1 VHHYNQNQ
9 NPIIINDEFEYTPQ
23 NRLKKQISK
32 IGNQEK
38 QLIFNLDYDFLG
50 KVKVKKIGGTDISA
64 NNSLQE
70 VDYKYNIRGWL
81 TDINDVN
88 NSNNNEDLF
97 NYKIDYTR
105 RNFISQVKA
114 NYNGNISS
122 VYWRTLSDNVL
133 KTYVYKYDHL
143 SRLILATDYA
153 SRKPTKKFMEE
164 LTYDKNGNMITLNRT
179 GALIDQQINKIDELT
194 YTYADNKLI
203 KIQDATG
210 NPDGVKDGS
219 NTDNDYE
226 YDLVANL
233 VKDNNK
239 KITEIKYNHLNL
251 PIEITFDIGK
261 IYYTYDAS
269 GLKVKKV
276 VQPTDGP
283 IMTTEY
289 INGFQYLNGQ
299 LQFFPQAEGY
309 VKPNDDGSYLYVYQY
324 KDHLGNIR
332 LSYADCNGDE
342 NIDLATEILEENNY
356 YPFGLKHQGYNEI
369 ANSYRNE
376 AAEKY

>member
-1 VHHYNQNQ
+1 SMQNAINSMSANAANIEKRSNTSFLNNGINVYYTKNAFPTGSMLITQIYYYDSYENTGADKFSSQNNYIFLNGSDPKLKGLIVAAYKNILGTTTWNKTYNYYEDKYLRNVRNEEINVNGRIYTNHIIDFSGKVLNTSVVHHYNQNQ

-105 RNFISQVKA
+105 RNFISQDKA

-164 LTYDKNGNMITLNRT
+164 LTYDKNGNIITLNRT
-179 GALIDQQINKIDELT
+179 GDLIDQQINKIDELS
-194 YTYADNKLI
+194 YTYADNKLL

-210 NPDGVKDGS
+210 NPDGFKDGS

-226 YDLVANL
+226 YDLVGNL

-239 KITEIKYNHLNL
+239 KITE
-251 PIEITFDIGK
+251 
-261 IYYTYDAS
+261 
-269 GLKVKKV
+269 
-276 VQPTDGP
+276 
-283 IMTTEY
+283 
-289 INGFQYLNGQ
+289 
-299 LQFFPQAEGY
+299 
-309 VKPNDDGSYLYVYQY
+309 
-324 KDHLGNIR
+324 
-332 LSYADCNGDE
+332 
-342 NIDLATEILEENNY
+342 
-356 YPFGLKHQGYNEI
+356 
-369 ANSYRNE
+369 
-376 AAEKY
+376 